1 MGQFGRK
8 SLHRVPNSSDHF
20 VVVVVLRQSGTVDQA
35 ELEFAAIS
43 LTQSSKYGI
52 RSSSH
57 HSQLN
62 GL

>member
-1 MGQFGRK
+1 MGQVGRK

-20 VVVVVLRQSGTVDQA
+20 VVVVLRQSGTVDQA